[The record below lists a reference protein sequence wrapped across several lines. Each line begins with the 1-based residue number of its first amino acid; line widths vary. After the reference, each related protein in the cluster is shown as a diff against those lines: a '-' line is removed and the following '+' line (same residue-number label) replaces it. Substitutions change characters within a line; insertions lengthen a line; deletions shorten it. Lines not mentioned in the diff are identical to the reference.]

1 MKFFTINICGAI
13 AISATTLALTA
24 CGDDS
29 ALAKALAQNACDV
42 GSCSSNDR
50 SLTRHESVK
59 LNYYYWVDTVQQEIL
74 LHTTGVCR
82 IVAVADYQWDTTAAN
97 DNLAYKYML
106 SNDTLYLNGLGQK
119 VLVRTSGTPG
129 SIDGTWMAVRY
140 YNESGEDVPGE
151 SGGLI
156 ANIVVTISGTS
167 FDQTGE
173 LASSFDFTKSVGL
186 QSAMRFVFDAQDG
199 MYSGNGAESGSPFFY
214 ETELYLD
221 MKYEFT
227 VVNRTNTSIEVVRN
241 GRTFL
246 FEILD
251 PKVDN
256 FVRSFTYRL
265 TSDDKSCSFDYEN
278 FSITEESCDWKA
290 PEPLVF
296 SNSDGI
302 IYNAEK
308 TNHYEFESCFQKMF
322 E

>member
-1 MKFFTINICGAI
+1 MKFFNINVCGAI
-13 AISATTLALTA
+13 AISAMTLALTA
-24 CGDDS
+24 CGDSSSSSDDS
-29 ALAKALAQNACDV
+29 
-42 GSCSSNDR
+42 
-50 SLTRHESVK
+50 SLTRLESVK

-97 DNLAYKYML
+97 DNLAYKYTL

-140 YNESGEDVPGE
+140 YNESGEEVPGE

-278 FSITEESCDWKA
+278 FSITEETCDWSV

-296 SNSDGI
+296 NNSDGI
-302 IYNAEK
+302 IFDAEK
-308 TNHYEFESCFQKMF
+308 RNYYEFESCFQKMF